1 MFFKMNLELDVKTGA
16 LFVNKSEFVFY
27 DENYIS
33 NNLYLKK
40 HFMVN
45 GFDTYGFEV
54 CFYGYYFSLNVIFKN
69 GDFVRCFLLTFDGDC
84 CDNFCLK
91 KQLSKLSGLIE
102 RKINVKPNKGEWKTW
117 FELKWGGIEL
127 NAIRQDYL
135 ITMKIYYV

>member
-33 NNLYLKK
+33 NNLFLKK

-45 GFDTYGFEV
+45 GFYTYGFEV
-54 CFYGYYFSLNVIFKN
+54 YFYGYYFSLNVIFNN
-69 GDFVRCFLLTFDGDC
+69 GYFVRCFLLTFDGDC
-84 CDNFCLK
+84 CDNFFLK
-91 KQLSKLSGLIE
+91 KISKLSGLIE
-102 RKINVKPNKGEWKTW
+102 RRINVKPNKVEWKTL

-127 NAIRQDYL
+127 NAIRQNYS
-135 ITMKIYYV
+135 ITMKIYYI

>member
-33 NNLYLKK
+33 NNLFLKK

-54 CFYGYYFSLNVIFKN
+54 YFYGYYFSLNVIFNN
-69 GDFVRCFLLTFDGDC
+69 GYFVRCFLLTFDGDC
-84 CDNFCLK
+84 CDNFFLK
-91 KQLSKLSGLIE
+91 K
-102 RKINVKPNKGEWKTW
+102 
-117 FELKWGGIEL
+117 FL
-127 NAIRQDYL
+127 N
-135 ITMKIYYV
+135 